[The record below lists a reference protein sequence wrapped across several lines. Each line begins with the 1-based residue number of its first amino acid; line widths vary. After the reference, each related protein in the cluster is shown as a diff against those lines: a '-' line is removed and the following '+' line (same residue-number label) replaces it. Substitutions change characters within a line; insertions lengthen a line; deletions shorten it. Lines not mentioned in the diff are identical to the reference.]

1 MRASSSLMLFMI
13 MNSRGFGRRG
23 VRKDR
28 KSEGNW
34 KDRKEEK
41 KIEKKSIQNKGRQ
54 IRRQDDQKGQRK
66 KKTRSCGVGGHDHI
80 VALNYETKY
89 MTINPQNHEKRGG
102 RERGG

>member
-41 KIEKKSIQNKGRQ
+41 KIEKKASKTKDGR
-54 IRRQDDQKGQRK
+54 
-66 KKTRSCGVGGHDHI
+66 
-80 VALNYETKY
+80 
-89 MTINPQNHEKRGG
+89 
-102 RERGG
+102 